1 MKIFFLITII
11 SLGLFATEP
20 KIQFENRVLETINVK
35 DDRYINLDFKI
46 LCLNG
51 YQYLYRVGSG
61 DNASQ
66 MFYRD
71 KKLNQSLPIECNG
84 FEENK

>member
-1 MKIFFLITII
+1 MIT
-11 SLGLFATEP
+11 SLSLFASEQ
-20 KIQFENRVLETINVK
+20 KLKFENKVLETI
-35 DDRYINLDFKI
+35 YINDGRNFTVDFKI

-51 YQYLYRVGSG
+51 YKYLYRVSG

-84 FEENK
+84 FEEIK

>member
-1 MKIFFLITII
+1 MKIFFLIIT
-11 SLGLFATEP
+11 SLSLFASEQ
-20 KIQFENRVLETINVK
+20 KLKFENKVLETINVK
-35 DDRYINLDFKI
+35 DDRFINLDFKI

-84 FEENK
+84 FEEIK